1 MRSSLLRWVV
11 LVAALGALALPAS
24 AFGVAK
30 IHEHNEGLADFD
42 VRSGAVAPTGAQRAA
57 VKKLRASV
65 TWNQYGTPATL
76 SKRGKYLA
84 KGIRG
89 RNAAFAARRWL
100 ERNKALFQLRSTA
113 SLVLAGDTRLP
124 FSQAHSVSFKQ
135 VFGGLQSTDGLITVG
150 VTGTARKG
158 WKIAFVSSTLTT
170 DTALDGRAKLS
181 AAQGWARAA
190 QATGANYSVAHIRG
204 AKAAGGGW
212 SQLNAPATGALQ
224 RVRAVAFPTVRS
236 GVFPAFESVV
246 SKGQDSVYRVVTDAR
261 NGAVLLRQDIV
272 NHASDEAQSRKA
284 VEVNN
289 FSGELAAT
297 DGACGPDHTFAVGSG
312 VRYLDGFTA
321 ATQPLND
328 VVLLLIKDGTVL
340 ISADTSFSPERFHY
354 EPAGGVPP
362 GNYVVRVCDF
372 VDGAGWSAPRTYTGR
387 LIEDDTAPAAP
398 HLARWRAFPSTPL
411 LGVSAGDPFGR
422 PSTDIRETFCW
433 NDAEGC
439 DEAVGNLASRYPWD
453 HNPTTDSPS
462 FTTLGN
468 NAETAES
475 WTHPSA
481 PAPFQFRPV
490 SASRDYS
497 YPWTDSWNTSDC
509 NTGNP
514 SGSAFVPGVSFD
526 ISAAVTNL
534 FVAHNWMHDWAYYL
548 GFTETAWNGQRH
560 NFGLTELWRQNDP
573 VIGDAQAGAAIPTP
587 TAFALGARNNA
598 NMASGFEGGSAVT
611 NMYLW
616 QPQGGVYYGPCADGD
631 YDLPLIGH
639 EYGHMIENRMIGKGS
654 PRQGHHAGA
663 MGESHGDLFGMEIV
677 NEYGRVPVD
686 GENRYAVSVY
696 ATGNKIRGIRN
707 YGMNFPQTGAF
718 PTVGKYVMVNPL
730 NFSDLGFDVTGPS
743 ADLEQPG
750 PRQRRDLVGDELPHQ
765 VAACGQVR
773 RRLPVRR
780 RRPPGSVRPRRV
792 PAAGVPREPTLDAA
806 RVRRDA
812 AGAGQPDH
820 APGA

>member
-1 MRSSLLRWVV
+1 MSSL
-11 LVAALGALALPAS
+11 P
-24 AFGVAK
+24 
-30 IHEHNEGLADFD
+30 
-42 VRSGAVAPTGAQRAA
+42 PTGPA
-57 VKKLRASV
+57 VP
-65 TWNQYGTPATL
+65 T
-76 SKRGKYLA
+76 
-84 KGIRG
+84 
-89 RNAAFAARRWL
+89 
-100 ERNKALFQLRSTA
+100 
-113 SLVLAGDTRLP
+113 TR
-124 FSQAHSVSFKQ
+124 
-135 VFGGLQSTDGLITVG
+135 
-150 VTGTARKG
+150 
-158 WKIAFVSSTLTT
+158 
-170 DTALDGRAKLS
+170 
-181 AAQGWARAA
+181 
-190 QATGANYSVAHIRG
+190 
-204 AKAAGGGW
+204 
-212 SQLNAPATGALQ
+212 
-224 RVRAVAFPTVRS
+224 
-236 GVFPAFESVV
+236 
-246 SKGQDSVYRVVTDAR
+246 
-261 NGAVLLRQDIV
+261 
-272 NHASDEAQSRKA
+272 
-284 VEVNN
+284 
-289 FSGELAAT
+289 
-297 DGACGPDHTFAVGSG
+297 FAVGSG

-398 HLARWRAFPSTPL
+398 HLARWRAFPSSPL

-453 HNPTTDSPS
+453 HDPTTDSPS

-587 TAFALGARNNA
+587 TAFAVGARNNA

-616 QPQGGVYYGPCADGD
+616 QPQGGVFYAPCADGD
-631 YDLPLIGH
+631 FDLPLIGH

-718 PTVGKYVMVNPL
+718 PTVEQVRDGQPVELQRPGL
-730 NFSDLGFDVTGPS
+730 RRDGPV

-765 VAACGQVR
+765 VAARGQVR

-780 RRPPGSVRPRRV
+780 RRPPGGVRPRRV
-792 PAAGVPREPTLDAA
+792 PAAGVPGEPALDAA

-812 AGAGQPDH
+812 ADAGQPDH

>member
-1 MRSSLLRWVV
+1 M
-11 LVAALGALALPAS
+11 
-24 AFGVAK
+24 
-30 IHEHNEGLADFD
+30 
-42 VRSGAVAPTGAQRAA
+42 APTGAQRAA

-113 SLVLAGDTRLP
+113 YLVLAGDTRLP
-124 FSQAHSVSFKQ
+124 FSHAHSVSFRQ

-150 VTGTARKG
+150 VTGTAKKG

-190 QATGANYSVAHIRG
+190 QATGANYSVAQIRG

-272 NHASDEAQSRKA
+272 NHASDEAQSKA
-284 VEVNN
+284 VEVNT

-398 HLARWRAFPSTPL
+398 HLARWRAFPSS
-411 LGVSAGDPFGR
+411 SATR
-422 PSTDIRETFCW
+422 RE
-433 NDAEGC
+433 
-439 DEAVGNLASRYPWD
+439 
-453 HNPTTDSPS
+453 
-462 FTTLGN
+462 
-468 NAETAES
+468 
-475 WTHPSA
+475 
-481 PAPFQFRPV
+481 
-490 SASRDYS
+490 
-497 YPWTDSWNTSDC
+497 
-509 NTGNP
+509 
-514 SGSAFVPGVSFD
+514 
-526 ISAAVTNL
+526 
-534 FVAHNWMHDWAYYL
+534 
-548 GFTETAWNGQRH
+548 
-560 NFGLTELWRQNDP
+560 
-573 VIGDAQAGAAIPTP
+573 
-587 TAFALGARNNA
+587 
-598 NMASGFEGGSAVT
+598 
-611 NMYLW
+611 
-616 QPQGGVYYGPCADGD
+616 
-631 YDLPLIGH
+631 
-639 EYGHMIENRMIGKGS
+639 
-654 PRQGHHAGA
+654 
-663 MGESHGDLFGMEIV
+663 
-677 NEYGRVPVD
+677 
-686 GENRYAVSVY
+686 
-696 ATGNKIRGIRN
+696 
-707 YGMNFPQTGAF
+707 
-718 PTVGKYVMVNPL
+718 
-730 NFSDLGFDVTGPS
+730 
-743 ADLEQPG
+743 
-750 PRQRRDLVGDELPHQ
+750 
-765 VAACGQVR
+765 R
-773 RRLPVRR
+773 RR
-780 RRPPGSVRPRRV
+780 SVRPAEHRHPRDLLLERRGGLRRGGRQPRLPLPVGSRPDDGLAVVHDPRQQRGDGGVLDSSERACSVPV
-792 PAAGVPREPTLDAA
+792 PA
-806 RVRRDA
+806 
-812 AGAGQPDH
+812 GQR
-820 APGA
+820 